1 MDVRAAR
8 LAPVDHGQE
17 VGGLASN
24 PQQDAGGGP
33 RARTAG
39 ANTTNRGTRRVTANR
54 GRRWLRWA
62 VGAGSGVMVIAGA
75 LSLATESGAGAT
87 VAPGQGSSYA
97 QSLQVT
103 PHEGSLAVGVV
114 LGEALAGHTNFTAR
128 AQSQGVDLGAIGTA
142 LTGYNCGSPPTLQPN
157 QIPQPL
163 QAESGQPGAASGM
176 TQTPTSPGLDLN
188 AKTPPPAF
196 GSTEFVQATGSPYAE
211 ADTSFAPVDTPL
223 LSIAGMKAKSWSGL
237 VGGVREAGATSD
249 VGSLSFLGGV
259 VQLSGLHWETVYPS
273 GGTAKPTGSFTLG
286 RLVVQGLAVPLPADT
301 SLLVSTVNQALGLF
315 GIQIVAPVVSNQ
327 QGIETVTPLQIEVVP
342 NTARDTL
349 IDGLL
354 NGAAPLTN
362 QLFNGLETGFTP
374 AEPSS
379 LVALLCQS
387 DTPITV
393 ADVTLASIDGGGFF
407 TEALGG
413 VHAASSAV
421 AANQFTLGFG
431 TLGARPGTSQFV
443 PGAQGLASTPG
454 TPGTPAVA
462 GTSGVSQPVSSG
474 QPALAGSSTQP
485 TATPTSSTTPSGA
498 ARVQT
503 AAAVGHGAG
512 GPLLGIGLG
521 GLGLLALLAEG
532 DRRMMRRAQ
541 HTVNF
546 EE

>member
-1 MDVRAAR
+1 
-8 LAPVDHGQE
+8 
-17 VGGLASN
+17 
-24 PQQDAGGGP
+24 
-33 RARTAG
+33 
-39 ANTTNRGTRRVTANR
+39 
-54 GRRWLRWA
+54 
-62 VGAGSGVMVIAGA
+62 MVIAGA
-75 LSLATESGAGAT
+75 LSLGTGSGAGAA

-97 QSLQVT
+97 QSLEVT

-142 LTGYNCGSPPTLQPN
+142 LTGYNCGSAPTLQPN

-211 ADTSFAPVDTPL
+211 ADTSFAPIDNPL
-223 LSIAGMKAKSWSGL
+223 FSIAGMKAKSWSGL
-237 VGGVREAGATSD
+237 VGGQREAGATSD
-249 VGSLSFLGGV
+249 VGSLSFLGGM

-273 GGTAKPTGSFTLG
+273 GGTAKPTGSFSLG
-286 RLVVQGLAVPLPADT
+286 KLLVQGLAVPLPADT
-301 SLLVSTVNQALGLF
+301 SLLASTVNQALGML
-315 GIQIVAPVVSNQ
+315 GIKIVAPVVGNQ

-342 NTARDTL
+342 NAARDAV

-354 NGAAPLTN
+354 NAAAPLTN

-413 VHAASSAV
+413 VHATSAAV

-443 PGAQGLASTPG
+443 PGAQGLGSTPG
-454 TPGTPAVA
+454 TPGAPAVA
-462 GTSGVSQPVSSG
+462 GTAGFAQPVSTS
-474 QPALAGSSTQP
+474 QPALAGTAQPSAAP
-485 TATPTSSTTPSGA
+485 TASTTPSSA
-498 ARVQT
+498 APVQT
-503 AAAVGHGAG
+503 AAAVGHGVG